1 MPATE
6 SPRARYDGIAEWY
19 DEQVRDAPHR
29 RQVLRGYLQRGHG
42 TCLDLGCG
50 TGRDLPVVEE
60 FGWTAVGLEL
70 SGGLLRLARRYS
82 GHLVRADAEHL
93 PFASDTFPMVVS
105 CWTSTD
111 VDRFDVMLTEV
122 ARVLRAN
129 GSFLFY
135 GAHPC
140 FNGPHVQNRPDGS
153 RIVHPTYRQ
162 ARRHTFSPWWGE
174 DGIRTAVGG
183 MRQVPLADFLNAFAR
198 AGLRI
203 DEVAE
208 PGAEPV
214 PHAIVVR
221 AGLSG

>member
-6 SPRARYDGIAEWY
+6 NPPARYDGIADWY
-19 DEQVRDAPHR
+19 DEQIRDAPYR
-29 RQVLRGYLQRGHG
+29 RQVLREHLWHG
-42 TCLDLGCG
+42 DGPCLDIGCG
-50 TGRDLPVVEE
+50 PGRDLPVIEE
-60 FGWTAVGLEL
+60 FGWNVVGLEL
-70 SGGLLRLARRYS
+70 SADLLRLARTRS
-82 GHLVRADAEHL
+82 GHLVQGDAERL
-93 PFASDTFPMVVS
+93 PFDSGRFPLAVS

-111 VDRFDVMLTEV
+111 VDHFDVMLAEV
-122 ARVLRAN
+122 ARVLRPD

-140 FNGPHVQNRPDGS
+140 FNGPHVENRADGS

-162 ARRHTFSPWWGE
+162 ARRHTSAPWWGH
-174 DGIRTAVGG
+174 DGIRTMTGG
-183 MRQVPLADFLNAFAR
+183 MRHVPLAEFLNTFAT

-203 DEVAE
+203 DHVSE

-221 AGLSG
+221 SSAWK